1 MTEGLKAKVMK
12 INSRKKELLL
22 LAAVLIIQSVIFVFA
37 GFGKNYIHMDEAYS
51 MALSAYDKVEI
62 EDNEDFYGNWHEG
75 SYYMDY
81 LVLDEDE
88 VGDYSPVYNN
98 QRDDVHPPLY
108 YLLLRLSM
116 NFSVGN
122 FSVWPGI
129 AVNIII
135 YAFVTVMTYLILR
148 KLYADRERG
157 RERALIL
164 TFFCSVSLSAITAV
178 VYLRMYALSTLW
190 VLLTVY
196 LHILLTERGFSGKL
210 LVPIALVALLGS
222 LTHYYYLFFLAA
234 TYLTV
239 TAGYIIKKNYKHAI
253 LYTSAMIVAAAASL
267 GIFPYSIEHMF
278 FGYRGEGAMQN
289 MKNGAGYF
297 GNLGQYLVLAGN
309 SINHLFIPLAVIA
322 IIAVCILLYKR
333 FYMGVKDEEDEG
345 ARPRTLLVMWLPTV
359 FYFLLVSVASPWHA
373 LRYIMPVCPL
383 IFILVTYAALWSV
396 KRITDEK
403 WERRLLALILAFMV
417 AVPVL
422 FGARPQELFPER
434 ADIVEKLSGEYNL
447 PAVYFLN
454 SDSNRFLDD
463 ILLFALLDESYV
475 AEDVITYND
484 AVDEAT
490 VAKIFEGK
498 DTSEGVI
505 IFINEWQWPPAIL
518 DTVMHTLGLSSWV
531 RLAELNAGAVYYVN

>member
-1 MTEGLKAKVMK
+1 MK

-37 GFGKNYIHMDEAYS
+37 GFSKKYIHMDEAYS
-51 MALSAYDKVEI
+51 MALSTYDKVEI

-88 VGDYSPVYNN
+88 VSDYSPVYCN

-116 NFSVGN
+116 NFSVGE

-129 AVNIII
+129 VVNIII
-135 YAFVTVMTYLILR
+135 YAFVTVVTYLILR

-157 RERALIL
+157 RERALLL

-196 LHILLTERGFSGKL
+196 LHMLLIERGFSGKL
-210 LVPIALVALLGS
+210 LVPIALVALAGS

-239 TAGYIIKKNYKHAI
+239 TVGYVIKKNYKNAV
-253 LYTSAMIVAAAASL
+253 LYTLSMVVAAATSL
-267 GIFPYSIEHMF
+267 AVFPYSIVHMF

-297 GNLGQYLVLAGN
+297 GNLGQYLVLSGN
-309 SINHLFIPLAVIA
+309 SMNHLFIPIAVIA
-322 IIAVCILLYKR
+322 AVCGCIFLYKR
-333 FYMGVKDEEDEG
+333 FYMGVKDGDRVG
-345 ARPRTLLVMWLPTV
+345 AQPKVLLIMWLPTLA
-359 FYFLLVSVASPWHA
+359 YFLLVSVASPWHA

-383 IFILVTYAALWSV
+383 IFILVTYAALWTVRKIS
-396 KRITDEK
+396 DER
-403 WERRLLALILAFMV
+403 WERRLLALTLAFMV

-447 PAVYFLN
+447 PTVYFLN

-484 AVDEAT
+484 ARDEAT
-490 VAKIFEGK
+490 VAEIFEGK
-498 DTSEGVI
+498 DTSSGVI
-505 IFINEWQWPPAIL
+505 VFINEWQWPSAIL
-518 DTVMHTLGLSSWV
+518 DTVTDTLGFTGWV
-531 RLAELNAGAVYYVN
+531 RLAELNACSVYYVN